1 MHIGLKVLYR
11 NPCLNLS
18 RTSLSEL
25 YISYYLPVYNELFDH
40 QSDYNQLIW
49 YMYPIALAHLNQ
61 LAWRSHSNDLLINQS
76 NWDWWNSES
85 KIWANISI
93 QGGHFI
99 KKSTYFQEYVSLCYI
114 SILFEFLL
122 LQTFKNS
129 TEKAWNETGI
139 LLLLLLPTVFKKHK
153 FQFFEKDYDL
163 LFKNN

>member
-1 MHIGLKVLYR
+1 MHRGLIVLYR
-11 NPCLNLS
+11 NPCLIKNIIKWTLP
-18 RTSLSEL
+18 
-25 YISYYLPVYNELFDH
+25 YYLPVYNELFDH
-40 QSDYNQLIW
+40 QSDYNHLIS
-49 YMYPIALAHLNQ
+49 YKYPIALEHLNQ

-76 NWDWWNSES
+76 KCDWWNSES

-129 TEKAWNETGI
+129 TEKAWNEKGI

>member
-1 MHIGLKVLYR
+1 MRIEDLQYFIGIHV
-11 NPCLNLS
+11 LS

-76 NWDWWNSES
+76 NCKWWNSES

-99 KKSTYFQEYVSLCYI
+99 KKSTYFQEHVSLCYI

>member
-1 MHIGLKVLYR
+1 MRIEDLQYFIGIHV
-11 NPCLNLS
+11 LS

-40 QSDYNQLIW
+40 QSDYSQLIW
-49 YMYPIALAHLNQ
+49 YMLPIALEHLNQ

-76 NWDWWNSES
+76 NCKWWNSES

-99 KKSTYFQEYVSLCYI
+99 KKSAYFQEHVSLCYI

-122 LQTFKNS
+122 LQTFKNF

-163 LFKNN
+163 SFKNN